1 MDQFLTD
8 ADVRV
13 LGALIEK
20 QVTTP
25 DNYPL
30 SLNALVAACNQS
42 SNRHPVVAF
51 DEETVLAAIQR
62 LRRASLVRGIQRID
76 SRVTKYEHLTTDVLD
91 VTSNELGIL
100 CVLML
105 RGPNTVG
112 ELRTRSERLA
122 KFDSLAEVE
131 TTLTDLM
138 EREKNALVVRL
149 PRKAGQK
156 EVRFAHLLSGDVA
169 AESNET
175 FQSPMPA
182 TTQPMPGT
190 TQPMD
195 GRVAALEQIIAE
207 LQSEVGDLRQQLAEF
222 RKQFE

>member
-8 ADVRV
+8 PDVRV

-25 DNYPL
+25 DYYPL

-42 SNRHPVVAF
+42 SNRHPVVTF
-51 DEETVLAAIQR
+51 DDATVLAAIQH

-76 SRVTKYEHLTTDVLD
+76 SRVTKYEHMAGDTLSL
-91 VTSNELGIL
+91 SPNEIALM

-105 RGPNTVG
+105 RGPNTLG
-112 ELRTRSERLA
+112 ELRTRTERLA
-122 KFDSLAEVE
+122 KFESLADVE
-131 TTLTDLM
+131 TTL
-138 EREKNALVVRL
+138 NALIERDVDPLVTRL

-156 EVRFAHLLSGDVA
+156 ELRYAHLLSGAVA
-169 AESNET
+169 AESSDAP
-175 FQSPMPA
+175 QA
-182 TTQPMPGT
+182 TALVTHQPVDERIT
-190 TQPMD
+190 
-195 GRVAALEQIIAE
+195 ALEQTIAE
-207 LQSEVGDLRQQLAEF
+207 LRHEVADLRRQLEEF